1 MMMGEYCL
9 ADDKRPVYPRE
20 IHQRTIPREATRQG
34 IFRTLP
40 EGSISDRGRKLA
52 GSSVSEYRVYD
63 EAAQTASQIMSW
75 SRAFDK
81 PPTPPAWHIGL
92 SKLWTPTGAIA
103 SPPQRGLTF
112 HRHQSYGDAD
122 PTLSAGQ
129 I

>member
-1 MMMGEYCL
+1 VDTGWSVEKVGR
-9 ADDKRPVYPRE
+9 DRP
-20 IHQRTIPREATRQG
+20 
-34 IFRTLP
+34 
-40 EGSISDRGRKLA
+40 
-52 GSSVSEYRVYD
+52 
-63 EAAQTASQIMSW
+63 
-75 SRAFDK
+75 RAFDK